1 MTGGKDM
8 TQNRERNEAD
18 ALRQALY
25 ASYVI
30 GRSWTERGKVA
41 DYIPELKKA
50 DRDDFGICLMKKDGT
65 VLSYGD
71 VDTRFSMQSISKTV
85 TLAAALL
92 KFGFVKT
99 FSHVKMEPSGDSF
112 NSIIKL
118 DTASN
123 LPYNPMINAGAIQ
136 VVSLLANELTFEEL
150 LALTRAFCMDDGI
163 TLNHAVYESEAQTG
177 DRNRAIAYLLKS
189 KGVLQADPEKTL
201 DLYFKMCSL
210 NVTARSLAGLGLIL
224 ANDGRNPFTGRR
236 LMDPRYIRTINS
248 IMFTC
253 GMYDGSGEFG
263 VKVGVPAKSGVGGG
277 ITCGVKGRMGI
288 GVYGP
293 ALDERGNSIAGI
305 AALESLSAQLHL
317 SVFDYAE
324 ELFG

>member
-1 MTGGKDM
+1 M
-8 TQNRERNEAD
+8 TQNRERKETD

-30 GRSWTERGKVA
+30 GRSWTGQGRVA

-50 DRDDFGICLMKKDGT
+50 DRDAFGICLMKKDGT

-71 VDTRFSMQSISKTV
+71 VETRFSMQSISKTV
-85 TLAAALL
+85 TLAAALH

-99 FSHVKMEPSGDSF
+99 FSHVRMEPSGDSF

-136 VVSLLANELTFEEL
+136 VVSLLAGECSFEEL
-150 LALTRAFCMDDGI
+150 LALTRELCMDDGI
-163 TLNHAVYESEAQTG
+163 TLNRAVYESESQTG

-189 KGVLQADPEKTL
+189 KGVLQADPDKTL
-201 DLYFKMCSL
+201 ELYFKMCSL
-210 NVTARSLAGLGLIL
+210 NVTAKSLAGLGLIL
-224 ANDGRNPFTGRR
+224 ANDGRNPFTGKQ
-236 LMDPRYIRTINS
+236 LIDSRYIRTVNS
-248 IMFTC
+248 ILFTC

-263 VKVGVPAKSGVGGG
+263 VKVGIPAKSGVGGG

-293 ALDERGNSIAGI
+293 ALDARGNSVAGI
-305 AALESLSAQLHL
+305 AALEHLSARLHL

-324 ELFG
+324 DLFG

>member
-1 MTGGKDM
+1 M
-8 TQNRERNEAD
+8 TQNRERKETD

-25 ASYVI
+25 AAYVI
-30 GRSWTERGKVA
+30 GRSWTGQGRVA

-50 DRDDFGICLMKKDGT
+50 DRDAFGICLMKKDGT

-71 VDTRFSMQSISKTV
+71 VETRFSMQSISKTV
-85 TLAAALL
+85 TLAAALH

-99 FSHVKMEPSGDSF
+99 FSHVRMEPSGDSF

-136 VVSLLANELTFEEL
+136 VVSLLAGECSFEEL
-150 LALTRAFCMDDGI
+150 LALTRELCMDDGI
-163 TLNHAVYESEAQTG
+163 TLNRAVYESESQTG

-210 NVTARSLAGLGLIL
+210 NVTAKSLAGLGLIL
-224 ANDGRNPFTGRR
+224 ANDGRNPFTGKQ
-236 LMDPRYIRTINS
+236 LIDPRYIRTVNS
-248 IMFTC
+248 ILFTC

-263 VKVGVPAKSGVGGG
+263 VKVDIPAKSGVGGG

-293 ALDERGNSIAGI
+293 ALDARGNSVAGI
-305 AALESLSAQLHL
+305 AALEHLSARLHL

-324 ELFG
+324 DLFG